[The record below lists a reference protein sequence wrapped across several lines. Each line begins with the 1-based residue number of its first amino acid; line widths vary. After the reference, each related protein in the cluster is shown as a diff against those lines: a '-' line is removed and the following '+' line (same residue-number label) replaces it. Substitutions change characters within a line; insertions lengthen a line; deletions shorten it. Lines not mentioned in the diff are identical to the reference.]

1 MEDLGA
7 KGRLSHKAQNAASDR
22 IDNFI
27 VAGLHVGMYRYV
39 FSMYNSL
46 EIGS

>member
-7 KGRLSHKAQNAASDR
+7 KVRLSHKAQSAASDK

-27 VAGLHVGMYRYV
+27 AAGYQYSTRIDVGR
-39 FSMYNSL
+39 
-46 EIGS
+46 

>member
-7 KGRLSHKAQNAASDR
+7 KGRLSHKAQSAASDR

-27 VAGLHVGMYRYV
+27 VAGLHVGMYV